1 MNNKNPLY
9 ITIALIIGLIIGSCI
24 TQSFASIKS
33 MRTIPERI
41 EYMEK
46 HKKGLTLKQL
56 DERVTKLERDVKEIK
71 RGKLISSEDYE
82 AKFTFCDKL

>member
-1 MNNKNPLY
+1 MHNKNPLY

-24 TQSFASIKS
+24 TQSSASIKR

-46 HKKGLTLKQL
+46 HEKGLTMKQFNIRLKKVEAKIKQL
-56 DERVTKLERDVKEIK
+56 ERSK
-71 RGKLISSEDYE
+71 
-82 AKFTFCDKL
+82 

>member
-9 ITIALIIGLIIGSCI
+9 ITIALIVGLIIGSCLN
-24 TQSFASIKS
+24 QSFAGLKS

-46 HKKGLTLKQL
+46 RNKGLTMKQFNIRLKKVEAKIKQL
-56 DERVTKLERDVKEIK
+56 ERSK
-71 RGKLISSEDYE
+71 
-82 AKFTFCDKL
+82 

>member
-9 ITIALIIGLIIGSCI
+9 ITIALVVGLIIGSCI

-46 HKKGLTLKQL
+46 REKGLTMKQFNIRLKKVEAKIKQL
-56 DERVTKLERDVKEIK
+56 ERNK
-71 RGKLISSEDYE
+71 
-82 AKFTFCDKL
+82 

>member
-46 HKKGLTLKQL
+46 REKGLTIKQFNIRMKQFNIRLKKVEAKIKQL
-56 DERVTKLERDVKEIK
+56 ERSR
-71 RGKLISSEDYE
+71 
-82 AKFTFCDKL
+82 

>member
-9 ITIALIIGLIIGSCI
+9 ITIALVIGLIIGSCI
-24 TQSFASIKS
+24 TQSFASIKR

-46 HKKGLTLKQL
+46 HEKGLTMKQFNIRLKKVEAKIKQL
-56 DERVTKLERDVKEIK
+56 ERSK
-71 RGKLISSEDYE
+71 
-82 AKFTFCDKL
+82 

>member
-1 MNNKNPLY
+1 MHNKNPLY
-9 ITIALIIGLIIGSCI
+9 ITIALVVGLIIGSCI

-46 HKKGLTLKQL
+46 RNKGLTMKQFNIRLKKVEAKIKQL
-56 DERVTKLERDVKEIK
+56 ERNK
-71 RGKLISSEDYE
+71 
-82 AKFTFCDKL
+82 

>member
-9 ITIALIIGLIIGSCI
+9 ITIALVVGLIIGSCI

-46 HKKGLTLKQL
+46 HEKGLTMKQFNIRLKKVEAKIKQL
-56 DERVTKLERDVKEIK
+56 ERSK
-71 RGKLISSEDYE
+71 
-82 AKFTFCDKL
+82 

>member
-9 ITIALIIGLIIGSCI
+9 ITIALIVGLIIGSCLN
-24 TQSFASIKS
+24 QSFAGLKS

-46 HKKGLTLKQL
+46 HEKGLTMKQFNIRLKKVEAKIKQL
-56 DERVTKLERDVKEIK
+56 ERSR
-71 RGKLISSEDYE
+71 
-82 AKFTFCDKL
+82 

>member
-9 ITIALIIGLIIGSCI
+9 ITIALIVGLIIGSCLN
-24 TQSFASIKS
+24 QSFAGLKS

-46 HKKGLTLKQL
+46 HEKGLTMKQFNIRLKKVEAKIKQL
-56 DERVTKLERDVKEIK
+56 ERNK
-71 RGKLISSEDYE
+71 
-82 AKFTFCDKL
+82 